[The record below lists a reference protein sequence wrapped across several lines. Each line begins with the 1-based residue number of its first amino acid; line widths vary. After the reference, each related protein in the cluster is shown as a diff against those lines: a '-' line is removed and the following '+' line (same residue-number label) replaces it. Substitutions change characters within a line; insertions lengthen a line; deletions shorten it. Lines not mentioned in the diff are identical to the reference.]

1 VVLVNTIVSLG
12 SSLNLMVTAEG
23 IELEE
28 QIKHLLNINCDYG
41 QGYYFSKPLT
51 SENII
56 SLLVKDA

>member
-1 VVLVNTIVSLG
+1 
-12 SSLNLMVTAEG
+12 MVTAEG